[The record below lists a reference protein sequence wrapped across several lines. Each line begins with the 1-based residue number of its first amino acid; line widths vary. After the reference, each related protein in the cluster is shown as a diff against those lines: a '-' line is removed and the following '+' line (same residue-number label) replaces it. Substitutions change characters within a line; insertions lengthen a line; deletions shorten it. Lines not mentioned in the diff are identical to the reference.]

1 MSIVL
6 ESDGRSDAARR
17 GPSGSPNPA
26 SPGGSGPDG
35 YRLFLTALV
44 AFAPP
49 LVAALV
55 VVRMIGEPIPW
66 FPIALAT
73 IFLFVIGH
81 GVTVGFHRL
90 FTHHSFVARRPLK
103 ISLALLGSMSFQG
116 SLIGWVADHR
126 RHHRFS
132 DHPGDPHSPYWIGAE
147 PVSGWRG
154 LWHAHIG
161 WAFRGDATSR
171 DEYAA
176 DLVADP
182 DLVLVDR
189 LFVPCCAL
197 TLGLPF
203 LIGFLWSGT
212 LAGAF
217 AAFVF
222 AGVIRVG
229 VSHNLTWSINSVC
242 HSFGNRT
249 FRTKDQSSNVA
260 WLAPLTMGES
270 WHNNHH
276 AFPRSARHG
285 VDPGQVDTSAV
296 LIRIFERL
304 GWATNVRWPERSV
317 LDGRRLVDQHGRA

>member
-6 ESDGRSDAARR
+6 EHDITPEPPRPDPPSPVGGRPEA
-17 GPSGSPNPA
+17 
-26 SPGGSGPDG
+26 
-35 YRLFLTALV
+35 YRLLLTAVV

-49 LVAALV
+49 LVTAVV
-55 VVRMIGEPIPW
+55 VVRMIGRPVPW
-66 FPIALAT
+66 FPIALAAA
-73 IFLFVIGH
+73 FLFVVGH
-81 GVTVGFHRL
+81 GVTIGYHRL
-90 FTHHSFVARRPLK
+90 FTHRSFEARRPLK

-132 DHPGDPHSPYWIGAE
+132 DRPGDPHSPYVIAGKAAG
-147 PVSGWRG
+147 GWRG

-176 DLVADP
+176 DLVTDP

-189 LFVPCCAL
+189 LFVPCCLL

-203 LIGFLWSGT
+203 LIGLVWSGT
-212 LAGAF
+212 LAGGF

-229 VSHNLTWSINSVC
+229 VSHNVTWSVNSVC
-242 HSFGNRT
+242 HYFGTRT
-249 FRTKDQSSNVA
+249 FRTKDLSTNVG

-285 VDPGQVDTSAV
+285 IDRGQVDTSAV
-296 LIRIFERL
+296 LIKLFERL
-304 GWATNVRWPERSV
+304 GWATNVQWPEPALV
-317 LDGRRLVDQHGRA
+317 DGRRLVDSHGRA

>member
-6 ESDGRSDAARR
+6 EHDTTPDDPAPRPPAAPDADARR
-17 GPSGSPNPA
+17 
-26 SPGGSGPDG
+26 PDR
-35 YRLFLTALV
+35 YRLALTALV

-49 LVAALV
+49 VVAAV
-55 VVRMIGEPIPW
+55 VVIRMVGEPVPW
-66 FPIALAT
+66 FPVALAA

-81 GVTVGFHRL
+81 GVTIGFHRL
-90 FTHHSFVARRPLK
+90 FTHRSFEARRPLK

-116 SLIGWVADHR
+116 SVIGWVADHR

-132 DHPGDPHSPYWIGAE
+132 DRPGDPHSPYWIGDDS
-147 PVSGWRG
+147 VDGWRG

-161 WAFRGDATSR
+161 WAFRGDTTSR

-176 DLVADP
+176 DLMTDP
-182 DLVLVDR
+182 DLVFIDR
-189 LFVPCCAL
+189 LFVPCCLL

-203 LIGFLWSGT
+203 LIGYLWSGT
-212 LAGAF
+212 IAGAL

-229 VSHNLTWSINSVC
+229 VSHNVTWSVNSAC
-242 HSFGNRT
+242 HHLGTRS
-249 FRTKDQSSNVA
+249 FRTKDRSTNVG

-285 VDPGQVDTSAV
+285 VDPGQVDTSAA
-296 LIRIFERL
+296 LIKLFERL
-304 GWATNVRWPERSV
+304 GWATNVQWPEPV
-317 LDGRRLVDQHGRA
+317 LLDGRRLVDQHGRA

>member
-1 MSIVL
+1 MTTDLPAESKRTPRYRRVLSGVVIV
-6 ESDGRSDAARR
+6 A
-17 GPSGSPNPA
+17 PVV
-26 SPGGSGPDG
+26 
-35 YRLFLTALV
+35 TALFVV
-44 AFAPP
+44 ADRFGLAMLWFN
-49 LVAALV
+49 LV
-55 VVRMIGEPIPW
+55 
-66 FPIALAT
+66 LAT
-73 IFLFVIGH
+73 TFFFVIGH